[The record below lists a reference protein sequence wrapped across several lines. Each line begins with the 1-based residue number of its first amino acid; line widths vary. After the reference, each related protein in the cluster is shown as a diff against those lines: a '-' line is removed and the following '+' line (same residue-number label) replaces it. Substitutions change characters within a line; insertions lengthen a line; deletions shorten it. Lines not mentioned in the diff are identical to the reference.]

1 MLLIV
6 LSVNVVKPLK
16 DYGPR
21 LGNNLLS
28 KHKSVIS
35 RISFNDCLANT
46 SYVPSTVLEVYGVV
60 GNNNMGLKH

>member
-16 DYGPR
+16 NYGPR

-28 KHKSVIS
+28 KHKSMIS
-35 RISFNDCLANT
+35 LIFFSDCSAST
-46 SYVPSTVLEVYGVV
+46 SYVPSTMVEVYGVV
-60 GNNNMGLKH
+60 GNTNMGLKH

>member
-16 DYGPR
+16 NYGPT

-28 KHKSVIS
+28 KHKSMIS
-35 RISFNDCLANT
+35 LISFSECSAST
-46 SYVPSTVLEVYGVV
+46 SYVPSTVLEVYVVV
-60 GNNNMGLKH
+60 GNANMGLKH